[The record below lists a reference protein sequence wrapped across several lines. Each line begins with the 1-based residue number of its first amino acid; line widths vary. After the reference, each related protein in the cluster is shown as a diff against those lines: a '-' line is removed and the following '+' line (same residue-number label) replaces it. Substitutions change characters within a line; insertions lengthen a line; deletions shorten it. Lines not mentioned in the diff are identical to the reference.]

1 VRLDLGPGTV
11 VSEQM
16 LSERLGIGRTPIR
29 EALHRLARER
39 MVRILPHRGVI
50 IADIDVKSQLRLLEV
65 RREVERVVARGAA
78 RRANA
83 EERKTFLRLAGDFE
97 RSAKSGDDETF
108 MRVDRAFNEL
118 CLQAARNDFATG
130 AMRLM
135 NSLSRRFWYV
145 HNKEAADMPEIATLH
160 AEVSRAIAT
169 GDEQAAAGALD
180 LLLNKVEEFTR
191 ATLDVGG

>member
-1 VRLDLGPGTV
+1 
-11 VSEQM
+11 M

-145 HNKEAADMPEIATLH
+145 HNKEAADMPEIARLH

-169 GDEQAAAGALD
+169 GDEQAAVGALD